1 MMLFILGLFIVK
13 GPVKWALLAAT
24 ILSILLSWG
33 RNFMGFTDFFL
44 DYVPMYAKFRTVASI
59 LVIAEFTIPLLA
71 MLALKEV
78 LSGEMKK
85 EKLKVPL
92 MVSFALTGGI
102 ALLFSLA
109 PSFFFDSF
117 ISSSEMHALQT
128 LPPEHIQPLIAN
140 LTEMREAVFTAD
152 CLRSFY
158 IILAGTGI
166 LLAFLWG
173 KLKKEYAIGII
184 LILCLVDLWI
194 VNKRYLNDEM
204 FVPESEREAPQQ
216 MTQTDELILRDQTLD
231 YRVLNLASNTFNEN
245 ETSYY
250 HKSIGGYHAAKLRR
264 YQEMIEHY
272 ISPEIQSLY
281 GAVSEAAGDMTQV
294 NGDSICPVLNMLNTK
309 YFILPLQ
316 GGQTVPI
323 QNPYAYGNAWFVD
336 QLDYVQSANEEIEAV
351 GKLDLRH
358 QAVADAK
365 FKAQLGEAVPQ
376 DTASVVTMTS
386 YEPNRLSYEVNSG
399 KGGILVFS
407 EIYYPGWTATVDGEA
422 VELGR
427 VDYILRALHI
437 QPGKHQ
443 VELAFFP
450 KSVDTTETI
459 AYIAI
464 VLLVL
469 IVLGIVFI
477 EWKRRKQ

>member
-184 LILCLVDLWI
+184 LILCLVDLWT

>member
-152 CLRSFY
+152 CLRSFF

-184 LILCLVDLWI
+184 LILCLVDLWT